1 MSNFDFLQ
9 KEWPLV
15 AKLAQTAENYIYD
28 DPNSCLIKLGMLAE
42 HIVSYIV
49 DVNGIV
55 MLEDANTQADKIRQ
69 LKAKA
74 LLPRDIDDILYGL
87 RKARNEAV
95 HANLDSFERACLM
108 LELAYKLCIWFNAT
122 YGTTI
127 VEYSEY
133 ILPEKAPNY
142 AEIIEQQEA
151 EIFKLRASQR
161 LHRLSINRQFNK
173 TEESLNKTLN

>member
-55 MLEDANTQADKIRQ
+55 MPEDANTQADKIRQ

-87 RKARNEAV
+87 RKSRNEAV

-108 LELAYKLCIWFNAT
+108 LELAYKLCI
-122 YGTTI
+122 
-127 VEYSEY
+127 
-133 ILPEKAPNY
+133 
-142 AEIIEQQEA
+142 
-151 EIFKLRASQR
+151 
-161 LHRLSINRQFNK
+161 
-173 TEESLNKTLN
+173 